1 MTSLLSP
8 KERTCK
14 IRGGKTHKSIWFYD
28 VLSFFS
34 PTQILLN
41 SSQPFP
47 LPSKSFIFNLL
58 IKCSFTFFGT
68 ASSSRVGTKPEW
80 HRKWKWS
87 RSGMSDSLRPRGPTR
102 LLCPWDSPGKILEW
116 VVISFSRGSSQPRDW
131 TQVSHTAGRGF
142 NLWATREAKNKFCCI
157 REEGKKDSF
166 SYWICELNELKEAG
180 GHHKKEIVSWSAE
193 KIHLWDFPLGSII
206 WEWWISV

>member
-8 KERTCK
+8 KEGTCK
-14 IRGGKTHKSIWFYD
+14 IRGGKTHKSIWFHD

-58 IKCSFTFFGT
+58 IKCSFTFLGT
-68 ASSSRVGTKPEW
+68 ASSSRVGAKPEW

-87 RSGMSDSLRPRGPTR
+87 RSVVSDSLRPRGPTR
-102 LLCPWDSPGKILEW
+102 LLCPWDSPGKIPEW

-131 TQVSHTAGRGF
+131 TQVSHIAGRGF

-157 REEGKKDSF
+157 REEGKKDS
-166 SYWICELNELKEAG
+166 SLIEYVSLMNWRRLGATTR
-180 GHHKKEIVSWSAE
+180 KK
-193 KIHLWDFPLGSII
+193 LYLGVLRKFTSG
-206 WEWWISV
+206 ISL

>member
-8 KERTCK
+8 KEGTCK
-14 IRGGKTHKSIWFYD
+14 IRGGKTHKSIWFHD

-58 IKCSFTFFGT
+58 IKCSFTFLGT
-68 ASSSRVGTKPEW
+68 ASSSRVGAKPEW

-87 RSGMSDSLRPRGPTR
+87 RSVVSSLRPRGPTR
-102 LLCPWDSPGKILEW
+102 LLCPWDSPGKIPEW

-131 TQVSHTAGRGF
+131 TQVSHIAGRGF

-157 REEGKKDSF
+157 REEGKKDS
-166 SYWICELNELKEAG
+166 SLIEYVSLMNWRRLGATTR
-180 GHHKKEIVSWSAE
+180 KK
-193 KIHLWDFPLGSII
+193 LYLGVLRKKLYLGVLRKFTSG
-206 WEWWISV
+206 ISL

>member
-8 KERTCK
+8 KEGTCK
-14 IRGGKTHKSIWFYD
+14 IRGGKTHKSIWFHD

-68 ASSSRVGTKPEW
+68 ASSSRVGAKPEW

-87 RSGMSDSLRPRGPTR
+87 CSVMSDSLRPHGPAR
-102 LLCPWDSPGKILEW
+102 LLCPWDSPGKIPEW

-131 TQVSHTAGRGF
+131 TQVSHTAGRDF

-157 REEGKKDSF
+157 REEGKKDS
-166 SYWICELNELKEAG
+166 SLIEYVSLMNWRRLGATTR
-180 GHHKKEIVSWSAE
+180 KK
-193 KIHLWDFPLGSII
+193 LYLGVLRKKLYLGVLRKFTSGT
-206 WEWWISV
+206 SL

>member
-8 KERTCK
+8 KEGTCK
-14 IRGGKTHKSIWFYD
+14 IRGGKTHKSIWFHD

-58 IKCSFTFFGT
+58 IKCSFTFLGT
-68 ASSSRVGTKPEW
+68 ASSSRVGAKPEW

-87 RSGMSDSLRPRGPTR
+87 RSVVSDSLRPRGPTR
-102 LLCPWDSPGKILEW
+102 LLCPWDSPGKIPEW
-116 VVISFSRGSSQPRDW
+116 VVISFSRGYSHPRDW
-131 TQVSHTAGRGF
+131 TQVSHIAGRGF

-157 REEGKKDSF
+157 REEGKKDS
-166 SYWICELNELKEAG
+166 SLIEYVSLMNWRRLGATTR
-180 GHHKKEIVSWSAE
+180 KK
-193 KIHLWDFPLGSII
+193 LYLGVLRKFTSG
-206 WEWWISV
+206 ISL

>member
-8 KERTCK
+8 KEGTCK
-14 IRGGKTHKSIWFYD
+14 IRGGKTHKSIWFHD

-58 IKCSFTFFGT
+58 IKCSFTFLGT
-68 ASSSRVGTKPEW
+68 ASSSRVGAKPEW

-87 RSGMSDSLRPRGPTR
+87 RSVVSSLRPRGPTR
-102 LLCPWDSPGKILEW
+102 LLCPWDSPGKIPEW

-131 TQVSHTAGRGF
+131 TQVSHIAGRGF

-157 REEGKKDSF
+157 REEGKKDS
-166 SYWICELNELKEAG
+166 SLIEYVSLMNWRRLGATTR
-180 GHHKKEIVSWSAE
+180 KK
-193 KIHLWDFPLGSII
+193 LYLGVLRKFTSG
-206 WEWWISV
+206 ISL